1 MCENLMNLDGD
12 IFEMNFLN
20 EFEELSKDKVKNVR
34 MLVAKVLQKH
44 LRKNGSIIVFII
56 KVVYEAMN
64 ASRTSWRTL
73 KRIPTFAIA

>member
-1 MCENLMNLDGD
+1 MNLEGD

-44 LRKNGSIIVFII
+44 LRKNGSKQTIYHRSST
-56 KVVYEAMN
+56 KQ
-64 ASRTSWRTL
+64 
-73 KRIPTFAIA
+73 